1 MTKPQPELTD
11 DDLRKYLELTLAEK
25 ITVEQAKEFM
35 DGLSKDQQARLDA
48 IIDEMAKPHEPTA
61 EEIAVAQRNEDLL
74 REQNKAP
81 SAVLGCDPTAQ
92 QQGFCW
98 RQPIEYYRWGYIEG
112 QSQAW
117 NQRYTTIC
125 DNDSSDTNLVVYFNI
140 SSNDPDRLRWSTTS
154 SGVYTVTSS
163 SQNGFDFDNWGVHL
177 CMENRLNNFYT
188 DAQIATSLLIWR
200 VQ

>member
-1 MTKPQPELTD
+1 MDYIMLLVVVLFHHEQI
-11 DDLRKYLELTLAEK
+11 AE
-25 ITVEQAKEFM
+25 VW
-35 DGLSKDQQARLDA
+35 
-48 IIDEMAKPHEPTA
+48 
-61 EEIAVAQRNEDLL
+61 N
-74 REQNKAP
+74 
-81 SAVLGCDPTAQ
+81 
-92 QQGFCW
+92 
-98 RQPIEYYRWGYIEG
+98 EG

-125 DNDSSDTNLVVYFNI
+125 DNDASDTDLVIYFNI

-188 DAQIATSLLIWR
+188 DAQIATSR
-200 VQ
+200 QPHGH